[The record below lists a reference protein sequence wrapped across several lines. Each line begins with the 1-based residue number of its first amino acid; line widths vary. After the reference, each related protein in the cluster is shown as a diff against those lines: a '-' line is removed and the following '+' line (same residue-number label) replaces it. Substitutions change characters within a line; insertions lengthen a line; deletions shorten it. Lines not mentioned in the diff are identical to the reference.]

1 MKNGILLLCML
12 ALSMVGCTTQ
22 TQQVPK
28 SQAVARTA
36 PAVVK
41 KTPTP
46 EAYWQNRQRVFAR
59 MKSWGMDGRVGL
71 QFRGQ
76 SWSFGLKWQ
85 QAGGTSVMDITN
97 PLTGAI
103 MANIRESGSSVVLK
117 AADGKQ
123 YRDTDAERLLERQL
137 RLKFPVSDMRY
148 WARGLPAPDSKI
160 EALKLDR
167 FGRPL
172 QLQQKGW
179 LVKYLG
185 YKGNQP
191 QALPSKMSLDKAAER
206 LKAKV
211 VAKKWQTRF

>member
-1 MKNGILLLCML
+1 MKNGILLLCAL
-12 ALSMVGCTTQ
+12 AMIGCSGTQ
-22 TQQVPK
+22 KATKAQPT
-28 SQAVARTA
+28 RTAQA

-76 SWSFGLKWQ
+76 SWSFGMKWQ
-85 QAGGTSVMDITN
+85 QAGNSSVMDITN
-97 PLTGAI
+97 PLTGAV
-103 MANIRESGSSVVLK
+103 MANIRETGSQVVLK
-117 AADGKQ
+117 ASDGKQ

-137 RLKFPVSDMRY
+137 KLKFPLKDMRY
-148 WARGLPAPDSKI
+148 WARGVPAPDSDV

-167 FGRPL
+167 LGRPL

-179 LVKYLG
+179 LVKYLS
-185 YKGNQP
+185 YKGDQP
-191 QALPSKMSLDKAAER
+191 QALPSKISLEKAAER